1 MLCQY
6 HIGNHIT
13 FDDLRKFAWNGNVF
27 NNAKIIEFKKD
38 YLMSLYNL
46 LTIDQNSSFIIK

>member
-13 FDDLRKFAWNGNVF
+13 FDDLRIFAWNGNVF

-46 LTIDQNSSFIIK
+46 LTMDQNSSFTIK

>member
-6 HIGNHIT
+6 YIGNHIT
-13 FDDLRKFAWNGNVF
+13 FDDLKKFGWNGNVF

-38 YLMSLYNL
+38 
-46 LTIDQNSSFIIK
+46 